1 MLTGQQVGCL
11 AVALSIHE
19 ARRRED
25 ARLTALVREI
35 AAEQGVDP
43 ELDRPHRTLVADGRA
58 VRGVPAI
65 GKDSDSSAIYGT
77 QPGFGLFD
85 DE

>member
-1 MLTGQQVGCL
+1 MP
-11 AVALSIHE
+11 LSLYE

-25 ARLTALVREI
+25 ARLTALVEAI
-35 AAEQGVDP
+35 ALETGHDP
-43 ELDRPHRTLVADGRA
+43 DDRPHRTRVADGRA
-58 VRGVPAI
+58 LRGVPAI
-65 GKDSDSSAIYGT
+65 GRASDASTIHGT